1 MKPLIGLAV
10 SVFVLLLTAC
20 VAPGVQ
26 GPGGTVQG
34 TANVEA
40 LERQTPVTPVPA
52 TPYGWGGYGYG
63 YSPYYYG
70 RCGGGPCYRGRYD
83 GY

>member
-1 MKPLIGLAV
+1 M
-10 SVFVLLLTAC
+10 
-20 VAPGVQ
+20 
-26 GPGGTVQG
+26 QG